1 MQNGV
6 TAGQEPL
13 ELIPEQRRRRAVGC
27 TSGAELPPSVCP
39 HWSQGGDSQG
49 GSSCP
54 RAAGS
59 LAVVLLGWAGSPW
72 VIAAG
77 IAILDP
83 RGCAQRA
90 TSCQKPHASL
100 GIKWQTLFLSTHS
113 PLYPR
118 MERLA
123 KCPLNS
129 PSWALDPTLLAPGI
143 WHVCGASLGY
153 RCCSR
158 CWTGWGQVR
167 QHCPHTACV
176 PEKGKPRKYINQ

>member
-129 PSWALDPTLLAPGI
+129 PSWALDSTLLAPGI
-143 WHVCGASLGY
+143 WQQMCVEHLWDTGAVPGAGLGGD
-153 RCCSR
+153 RSDS
-158 CWTGWGQVR
+158 
-167 QHCPHTACV
+167 TALTQLV
-176 PEKGKPRKYINQ
+176 FQRRASPQNT